1 MCNIYIN
8 LFHLLSKT
16 FNVVKIDFSEQVVC
30 SSGCNTMYGS
40 TMYTYLV
47 LYVYMQYMQYLQL
60 SVWLCI
66 CSALNSSLISCNVIA
81 PQSDWCSHLQAFV
94 LELDSAMFCNV
105 FAGKHFNVKFL
116 GFIGIEIMQYTRAR
130 ITSLS
135 LDQQWKVLCVMCTLN
150 RPRHPPRNILGSQ
163 VPRASLKWWLSREP
177 DYIVGHNNVPISTLV
192 FSSLQNIGWCLTQTE
207 ISFSV

>member
-1 MCNIYIN
+1 MCNICIN
-8 LFHLLSKT
+8 LVHLHWKT

-47 LYVYMQYMQYLQL
+47 WYVYRQYMQYLQL

-94 LELDSAMFCNV
+94 LELDSAMFFQVC
-105 FAGKHFNVKFL
+105 AGEHFNVKFL
-116 GFIGIEIMQYTRAR
+116 GFIGLCIEIVIMQYTRAR
-130 ITSLS
+130 ITFLS
-135 LDQQWKVLCVMCTLN
+135 LDRQWKVLCVMCTLN

-177 DYIVGHNNVPISTLV
+177 DYIVGHNNVPISTFV
-192 FSSLQNIGWCLTQTE
+192 FSSL
-207 ISFSV
+207 